1 MGATDERLAQHRR
14 FWRGEGP
21 GLILIPSARHEAYD
35 LADYPARFKNPELM
49 WEAEMARARGVVDWP
64 TDAIPTVRPNL
75 GVVFIPSMAGQSYRL
90 SGDQMPWP
98 GEPLG
103 RDAIRAARYIDLA
116 QSELMKLADEF
127 YAIHRERGDES
138 VVAYHP
144 DTQGVFDVAHLLYG
158 DRIFYDLADGDE
170 AGWIEELLDICLGLY
185 VDASAHVKALLG
197 EDASSMIHGHGTAQ
211 GVYFPHAGVRMAEDT
226 ATLLSPVMIER
237 VIAPAIRRAAE
248 PFGGAFVHYCGKHD
262 ALFEQLCAMDCVK
275 AIDLGNPEMYDS
287 RWLMERCA
295 ETGTTLHSHVS
306 AAPGETWE
314 EYTRRVAGLVKET
327 GARCILRP
335 TVFPDAHDECAA
347 MRDLW
352 HELTA

>member
-1 MGATDERLAQHRR
+1 MGVTDERLAQHRR

-21 GLILIPSARHEAYD
+21 CLIFIPSARRDLYD

-49 WEAEMARARGVVDWP
+49 WAAETARARGVVDWP
-64 TDAIPTVRPNL
+64 TDGIPTVRPNL
-75 GVVFIPSMAGQSYRL
+75 GVVFIPSMAGQSYRIP
-90 SGDQMPWP
+90 GDQMPWP

-103 RDAIRAARYIDLA
+103 REAIRAARHIGLA
-116 QSELMKLADEF
+116 ESELMKLAAEF
-127 YAIHRERGDES
+127 YAIHRERGDRQI
-138 VVAYHP
+138 VAYHP

-158 DRIFYDLADGDE
+158 ERIFYDLVDESE

-185 VDASAHVKALLG
+185 VDASAHVKDLVG
-197 EDASSMIHGHGTAQ
+197 EGTSSMIHGHGTEQ
-211 GVYFPHAGVRMAEDT
+211 GVYFPHAGVRVSEDT
-226 ATLLSPVMIER
+226 ATLLSPAMTGR
-237 VIAPAIRRAAE
+237 VIVPAVRKAAG

-262 ALFEQLCAMDCVK
+262 ALLEQLCVMDCVK

-295 ETGTTLHSHVS
+295 ETGTVLHSRVS
-306 AAPGETWE
+306 ASPGETWQG
-314 EYTRRVAGLVKET
+314 YTRRVAGLVNET

-335 TVFPDAHDECAA
+335 AVFPDARDECAA